1 MTDFLKDIPERIQPY
16 LLLNEVDEPV
26 HILPGPFRLI
36 GSSEG
41 TLEAE
46 LRFRWSPSTDVEFEG
61 IYDCPFFSLD
71 QGDWILAGDGDTKF
85 RVPVILTPLPRSLSG
100 RGEVDVTLTVDG
112 LPANVVT
119 VNIQ

>member
-16 LLLNEVDEPV
+16 LLLKEVDEPV

-46 LRFRWSPSTDVEFEG
+46 LKFRWSPSTDVEFEG
-61 IYDCPFFSLD
+61 IYDRPHFSLD
-71 QGDWILAGDGDTKF
+71 REDWVLAGDGDTKF
-85 RVPVILTPLPRSLSG
+85 RVPVILTQASPGPKSLIPWLAAPRVEGG
-100 RGEVDVTLTVDG
+100 R
-112 LPANVVT
+112 A
-119 VNIQ
+119 IACQ